1 MDLMTRAPSDITL
14 RMHCRHEIVTTDGID
29 GVCGVATVLR
39 QSGYRVR
46 DFSADVRE
54 GVVLSSLTCTV
65 SLTPDEP
72 DDFAD
77 LLAGL
82 PTVVSVNRC

>member
-1 MDLMTRAPSDITL
+1 MDLMTRSHSDIAL
-14 RMHCRHEIVTTDGID
+14 RLHCQHEIVTTDGID
-29 GVCGVATVLR
+29 GVCRVTTALQ

-65 SLTPDEP
+65 SLTPDET
-72 DDFAD
+72 DEFAE
-77 LLAGL
+77 LMRCVPA
-82 PTVVSVNRC
+82 VVSVNRC